1 MSLEEVRPW
10 LRGLI
15 LPVMTPFTEDDEI
28 DPEGIRSQVEYY
40 IKAGVKKGKG
50 VLLAGAAS
58 GEYPSLSI
66 EERKIVI
73 RTVVEAAA
81 GKVPVCAGTGHT
93 STRLV
98 IELTK
103 HAEKVGADC
112 VQIDPPYYSAPSD
125 AQIFAHYR
133 AVDEAVEIPIMVY
146 NTPWACGVN
155 LSIPI
160 MERLCTL
167 HNVLSLKWSHDD
179 YGTYMEMIKHFKDR
193 LVIIENAMPHRRVDS
208 FAAGARG
215 FISHVGILW
224 PAYDLE
230 VFSLLERR
238 KYGEVEEKLLK
249 LAYPFHAFLSTHNYI
264 AAIKAALEI
273 LGRPIGKVRLPLLD
287 LDENEYRE
295 LRKLLKD
302 TGVPG
307 A

>member
-1 MSLEEVRPW
+1 MNLEQVSPW
-10 LRGLI
+10 LKGLV
-15 LPVMTPFTEDDEI
+15 LPVMTPFTKDGGV
-28 DPEGIRSQVEYY
+28 DPEGIRHQVEYY
-40 IKAGVKKGKG
+40 IKAGVTRGNG
-50 VLLAGAAS
+50 ILLAGAAS

-66 EERKIVI
+66 EERKLII
-73 RTVVEAAA
+73 RNVVEAAA

-103 HAEKVGADC
+103 YAEKVGADC
-112 VQIDPPYYSAPSD
+112 VQIDPPYYSAPSNR
-125 AQIFAHYR
+125 QIFAHYR
-133 AVDEAVEIPIMVY
+133 AADEAVEIPIMVY

-155 LSIPI
+155 LSVDII
-160 MERLCTL
+160 EELCTL
-167 HNVLSLKWSHDD
+167 SNVVSLKWSHDD
-179 YGTYMEMIKHFKDR
+179 YGAYMEVIKRFKDR

-208 FAAGARG
+208 FVAGVRG

-224 PAYDLE
+224 PTYDLE
-230 VFSLLERR
+230 VYSLLETG

-273 LGRPIGKVRLPLLD
+273 VGRPVGGVRLPLLD

-295 LRKLLKD
+295 LRELLKD
-302 TGVPG
+302 TGVPE